1 MIDMNKEEI
10 IEKLKE
16 YNFDKN
22 KYIVISGAAMVLLG
36 IKDKTHDIDIA
47 VKEDYKDYLV
57 DNYNV
62 TFDRMNEYN
71 EPVYFIDNIV
81 NFAVTYYTD
90 IKEYVSGIPVQ
101 NVNDILK
108 LKKGLNREKDKT
120 DIEKL
125 EEYKRLN
132 I

>member
-1 MIDMNKEEI
+1 MNKEEI

-36 IKDKTHDIDIA
+36 IKDKTQDIDIA
-47 VKEDYKDYLV
+47 VKDGYKDYLV

-81 NFAVTYYTD
+81 NFAVTYYSEK
-90 IKEYVSGIPVQ
+90 KEYVNGIPVQ

-108 LKKGLNREKDKT
+108 LKKRLNREKDKI

-125 EEYKRLN
+125 ENYKRLN

>member
-1 MIDMNKEEI
+1 MNKEEI

-36 IKDKTHDIDIA
+36 IKDKTQDIDIA
-47 VKEDYKDYLV
+47 VKDGYKDYLV

-81 NFAVTYYTD
+81 NFAITYYTD
-90 IKEYVSGIPVQ
+90 KKEYVSGIPVQ

-108 LKKGLNREKDKT
+108 LKKGLNREKDKI

-125 EEYKRLN
+125 ENYKRLN

>member
-1 MIDMNKEEI
+1 MNREEI

-36 IKDKTHDIDIA
+36 IKSKTHDIDIA

-81 NFAVTYYTD
+81 NFAVTYYSD
-90 IKEYVSGIPVQ
+90 KKEYVEDIPVQ
-101 NVNDILK
+101 NVNDILR
-108 LKKGLNREKDKT
+108 LKKRLNREKDKI

-132 I
+132 L

>member
-1 MIDMNKEEI
+1 MNREEI

-36 IKDKTHDIDIA
+36 IKSKTYDIDIA

-108 LKKGLNREKDKT
+108 LKKGLNREKDKI

>member
-1 MIDMNKEEI
+1 MNKEEI

-36 IKDKTHDIDIA
+36 IKDKTQDIDIA
-47 VKEDYKDYLV
+47 VKDGYKDYLV

-81 NFAVTYYTD
+81 NFAVTYYSEK
-90 IKEYVSGIPVQ
+90 KEYVNGIPVQ

-108 LKKGLNREKDKT
+108 LKKGLNREKDKI

-125 EEYKRLN
+125 ENYKRLN

>member
-1 MIDMNKEEI
+1 MNKEEI

-16 YNFDKN
+16 YNIDKN

-36 IKDKTHDIDIA
+36 IKSKTHDIDIA

-71 EPVYFIDNIV
+71 EPVYYIDDII
-81 NFAVTYYTD
+81 NFAITYYTD
-90 IKEYVSGIPVQ
+90 KKEYVSGIPVQ

-108 LKKGLNREKDKT
+108 LKKGLNREKDKI

-125 EEYKRLN
+125 ENYKRLN

>member
-108 LKKGLNREKDKT
+108 LKKGLNRKKDKI

>member
-1 MIDMNKEEI
+1 MIDMNREEI

>member
-1 MIDMNKEEI
+1 MNKEEI

-16 YNFDKN
+16 YNIDKN

-36 IKDKTHDIDIA
+36 IKDKTQDIDIA
-47 VKEDYKDYLV
+47 VKDGYKDYLV

-71 EPVYFIDNIV
+71 EPVYYIDDII
-81 NFAVTYYTD
+81 NFAITYYTD
-90 IKEYVSGIPVQ
+90 KKEYVSGIPVQ

-108 LKKGLNREKDKT
+108 LKKGLNREKDKI

-125 EEYKRLN
+125 ENYKRLN

>member
-1 MIDMNKEEI
+1 MNKEEI

-16 YNFDKN
+16 YNIDKN

-36 IKDKTHDIDIA
+36 IKDKTQDIDIA
-47 VKEDYKDYLV
+47 VKDEYKDYLI

-81 NFAVTYYTD
+81 NFAVTYYSEK
-90 IKEYVSGIPVQ
+90 KEYVSGIPVQ

-108 LKKGLNREKDKT
+108 LKKGLNREKDKI

-125 EEYKRLN
+125 EKYKRLN

>member
-1 MIDMNKEEI
+1 MIGMNKEEI

-36 IKDKTHDIDIA
+36 IKDKTQDIDIA
-47 VKEDYKDYLV
+47 VKDEYKDYLI

-90 IKEYVSGIPVQ
+90 IKEYVKDIPVQ

-108 LKKGLNREKDKT
+108 
-120 DIEKL
+120 DIFE
-125 EEYKRLN
+125 
-132 I
+132 

>member
-1 MIDMNKEEI
+1 MNKEEI

-36 IKDKTHDIDIA
+36 IKDKTQDIDIA
-47 VKEDYKDYLV
+47 VKDEYKDYLI

-81 NFAVTYYTD
+81 NFAITYYTD
-90 IKEYVSGIPVQ
+90 KKEYVSGIPVQ

-108 LKKGLNREKDKT
+108 LKKGLNREKDKI

-125 EEYKRLN
+125 ENYKRLN

>member
-1 MIDMNKEEI
+1 MNREEI